1 DGVVFVPEPRDARW
15 SRDYDAQVEWEERHL
30 HMADVILFWLP
41 RELGAMPGLTTNDEW
56 GAFKGSGKAVFGAPA
71 GAEKVRYQ
79 RHYAEK
85 LHTGNGATL
94 EETVGLALERVGEGA
109 WREGGEREVPL
120 LVWNTEAFQRWYGAL
135 KGCGNR
141 LDGARLEWV
150 CRSGPGRRW
159 LFLWA
164 LRPSV
169 YIAAEG
175 RHKRGEV
182 VLGRP
187 DVAAVLMFRRGATRE
202 DTEVVLVREFRSA
215 VRNAEGMVLE
225 LPSGSSFLGGE
236 SPVELALTE
245 LREETG
251 MRLGAERLRALG
263 GRQLASTVLSHQA
276 QLFSVEL
283 TEGEMAWL
291 REREG
296 VPQGE
301 EGASERTYV
310 KILRLG
316 DLLAHP
322 GVDWSTVGMILSA
335 L

>member
-1 DGVVFVPEPRDARW
+1 
-15 SRDYDAQVEWEERHL
+15 
-30 HMADVILFWLP
+30 
-41 RELGAMPGLTTNDEW
+41 
-56 GAFKGSGKAVFGAPA
+56 
-71 GAEKVRYQ
+71 
-79 RHYAEK
+79 
-85 LHTGNGATL
+85 
-94 EETVGLALERVGEGA
+94 
-109 WREGGEREVPL
+109 
-120 LVWNTEAFQRWYGAL
+120 
-135 KGCGNR
+135 
-141 LDGARLEWV
+141 
-150 CRSGPGRRW
+150 
-159 LFLWA
+159 
-164 LRPSV
+164 
-169 YIAAEG
+169 
-175 RHKRGEV
+175 
-182 VLGRP
+182 
-187 DVAAVLMFRRGATRE
+187 
-202 DTEVVLVREFRSA
+202 
-215 VRNAEGMVLE
+215 MVLE